1 VTSRERIRAVV
12 DRHVATVGTADAD
25 ALAALYAPDAA
36 FEDPGGS
43 APYVG
48 REAIRAQFAS
58 VLTSPRRTEL
68 LRVAI
73 VGNEVALL
81 FRATSGDVDPALAD
95 DLADCLDLPLNDDLH
110 RVPSHPFM
118 RARRTPATRTAAP
131 PHQCGLQE
139 PDLFRP

>member
-1 VTSRERIRAVV
+1 MTSRERIRAVV

-36 FEDPGGS
+36 FEDPAGS

-48 REAIRAQFAS
+48 REAIRAPFAS

-81 FRATSGDVDPALAD
+81 FRATSGDGTSTEVFDVMSFDKRGQIA
-95 DLADCLDLPLNDDLH
+95 
-110 RVPSHPFM
+110 RM
-118 RARRTPATRTAAP
+118 RAYSPA
-131 PHQCGLQE
+131 E
-139 PDLFRP
+139 PGERSPDAFWSSGPRIG

>member
-1 VTSRERIRAVV
+1 MISRERIRAVV

-36 FEDPGGS
+36 FEDPAGS

-73 VGNEVALL
+73 AGNEVALL
-81 FRATSGDVDPALAD
+81 FRATSGYGTSTEVFDVMSFDKRGRIATDASL
-95 DLADCLDLPLNDDLH
+95 LP
-110 RVPSHPFM
+110 R
-118 RARRTPATRTAAP
+118 RAGREIAGR
-131 PHQCGLQE
+131 LLE
-139 PDLFRP
+139 

>member
-1 VTSRERIRAVV
+1 MTSRERIRAVV
-12 DRHVATVGTADAD
+12 DRHVATVRTADAD
-25 ALAALYAPDAA
+25 SLAALYAPDAA
-36 FEDPGGS
+36 FEDPAGS

-81 FRATSGDVDPALAD
+81 FRATSGDDLDAPMFVNLAVDGLRSPA
-95 DLADCLDLPLNDDLH
+95 
-110 RVPSHPFM
+110 
-118 RARRTPATRTAAP
+118 
-131 PHQCGLQE
+131 E
-139 PDLFRP
+139 